1 MLKVIRC
8 GFNTEWPSHD
18 LGRVDKVGEVA
29 GWHVLSHFPHG
40 VPLWVYVFAARSV
53 VWVIGSD
60 WLHHMSCCYWRHH
73 THYGRLN
80 DTFCCVLLCTPQ
92 QRLPFSG
99 PDKPYKLPFW
109 WGSSPP
115 PHLTHGSLGP
125 REPRLDWFSHFCK
138 AHEHGQQTDRHADH
152 ATTGMRVTCLYFPA
166 ALWPVL
172 TPIPQREGGWVG
184 LSGWLHNKLLRA
196 SRHPSV
202 Y

>member
-99 PDKPYKLPFW
+99 PDKPYKLPFL

-115 PHLTHGSLGP
+115 PSNTWFLGSTRTTSWLVQPFLQGSWTWP
-125 REPRLDWFSHFCK
+125 
-138 AHEHGQQTDRHADH
+138 TDRQ
-152 ATTGMRVTCLYFPA
+152 TCRPRYNWNESYLSVLPSCIVASTHSHPA
-166 ALWPVL
+166 EGRRLSWP
-172 TPIPQREGGWVG
+172 E
-184 LSGWLHNKLLRA
+184 WLIA
-196 SRHPSV
+196 
-202 Y
+202 